1 MIDLQSHLPRFTTEA
16 IRLEITSRRADAA
29 RYRREGQSRIANRL
43 EDEAQE
49 LEDYLRDRL
58 ASVN

>member
-1 MIDLQSHLPRFTTEA
+1 MIDLQAHLPRFTSEA
-16 IRLEITSRRADAA
+16 IRQEITSRRADAA
-29 RYRREGQSRIANRL
+29 RYRREGQDRIAKRL

-49 LEDYLRDRL
+49 LEDYLRDRQ